1 VVDATFDDIDITYE
15 LLERPARP
23 PDHEALNLVLLELA
37 EQIAVAP
44 QTLLQKLAEQA
55 LVLCRAGSA
64 GVSLLD
70 RDGPEPVFRWHAL
83 AGEYVVHRNGTMPFP
98 ESPCGITIDR
108 NTTQLMYMPERRFS
122 AMRATPRIFEAL
134 LYPFHKNSH
143 PVGTVWVVSHSK
155 EHKFDAEDG
164 RIVKVLATFASVG
177 HTLYQH
183 NVELLEA
190 KASLE
195 REAQE
200 RQTAEA
206 QVRTALEELR
216 RSQAVLTDRNADLER
231 FEQAVVGRELRMI
244 EIEKE
249 NARLKAELERSK
261 ESPP

>member
-1 VVDATFDDIDITYE
+1 
-15 LLERPARP
+15 
-23 PDHEALNLVLLELA
+23 
-37 EQIAVAP
+37 
-44 QTLLQKLAEQA
+44 
-55 LVLCRAGSA
+55 
-64 GVSLLD
+64 
-70 RDGPEPVFRWHAL
+70 
-83 AGEYVVHRNGTMPFP
+83 
-98 ESPCGITIDR
+98 
-108 NTTQLMYMPERRFS
+108 
-122 AMRATPRIFEAL
+122 
-134 LYPFHKNSH
+134 
-143 PVGTVWVVSHSK
+143 VVSHSK